1 MRNLRDRI
9 EKVAATAV
17 PVLLQ
22 GESGTG
28 KELIS
33 QLLHACSPF
42 NQGMFVKVNC
52 PAIPSTLI
60 ETELFGY
67 EKGAFTG
74 AYGTKRGR
82 VEMAHRGT
90 LFLDEI
96 GELDPAVQSKLLQ
109 LLQDG
114 TFLRVG
120 GEEQRSVL
128 VRLITATNRDLR
140 EQTQIGTFRLDLFF
154 RINAITIEVPSLRQR
169 IEDLPDL
176 VEYFLSLYSERFGVS
191 VKPLSRHVMNLMR
204 SYDWPGNIRQLENMI
219 RSHVIIGDEEALAA
233 QLVPESTK
241 LLTTEIDMARSVS
254 LKEIT
259 RRATH
264 DLERQIILKVLQ
276 AQSWNR
282 KKTAN
287 WLQMSYRS
295 LLYKLKE
302 VGVPTLRGSGEA
314 TIVALNQELHGP
326 SLLHGN
332 VDPGNG
338 ILGHGDRGNGE
349 LTADHSPAPGKA
361 EVRSSDHLTMAH
373 RQTN

>member
-1 MRNLRDRI
+1 MRNLKDRI
-9 EKVAATAV
+9 DKVAATSL

-28 KELIS
+28 KELIA
-33 QLLHACSPF
+33 QLLHSLSPAV
-42 NQGMFVKVNC
+42 QGAFVKVNC
-52 PAIPSTLI
+52 PAIPATLI

-67 EKGAFTG
+67 DKGAFTG

-82 VEMAHRGT
+82 VELAHRGT

-96 GELDPAVQSKLLQ
+96 GELDLAVQSKLLQ

-114 TFLRVG
+114 SFIRIG
-120 GEEQRSVL
+120 GEEQRSVT

-140 EQTQIGTFRLDLFF
+140 EQTAAGTFRLDLLF
-154 RINAITIEVPSLRQR
+154 RINAITVEVPSLKQR
-169 IEDLPDL
+169 IEDLPELID
-176 VEYFLSLYSERFGVS
+176 YFMELYGRRFGVEM
-191 VKPLSRHVMNLMR
+191 KPLSRHIMNLMR

-219 RSHVIIGDEEALAA
+219 RSHVIIGDENALAA
-233 QLVPESTK
+233 QLVPDSTK
-241 LLTTEIDMARSVS
+241 LLTTEIDMGRSIS

-276 AQSWNR
+276 AQGWNR

-302 VGVPTLRGSGEA
+302 VGVPTLRGSISRLPGSESA
-314 TIVALNQELHGP
+314 TIKSESSGVA
-326 SLLHGN
+326 
-332 VDPGNG
+332 D
-338 ILGHGDRGNGE
+338 
-349 LTADHSPAPGKA
+349 KA
-361 EVRSSDHLTMAH
+361 IAH
-373 RQTN
+373 RQNA

>member
-1 MRNLRDRI
+1 MPIGALPPLTVLFGRTSLMRNLRDRI
-9 EKVAATAV
+9 EKVASTTV

-33 QLLHACSPF
+33 QLLHTLSPY

-67 EKGAFTG
+67 ERGAFTG
-74 AYGTKRGR
+74 AHGTKRGR
-82 VEMAHRGT
+82 VELAHHGT

-114 TFLRVG
+114 TYIRVG
-120 GEEQRSVL
+120 GEEQRSVD

-140 EQTQIGTFRLDLFF
+140 EQTHTGTFRLDLFF

-176 VEYFLSLYSERFGVS
+176 VDYFLALYSQRFS
-191 VKPLSRHVMNLMR
+191 VTIKPLSRHIMNLMR
-204 SYDWPGNIRQLENMI
+204 GYDWPGNIRQLENMI
-219 RSHVIIGDEEALAA
+219 RSHAIIADEDAMAA

-241 LLTTEIDMARSVS
+241 LLTTEIDMARSIS
-254 LKEIT
+254 LREIT

-276 AQSWNR
+276 AQGWNR
-282 KKTAN
+282 KKTAR

-302 VGVPTLRGSGEA
+302 VGVPTLRASADILPINEA
-314 TIVALNQELHGP
+314 KAHETEELRA
-326 SLLHGN
+326 
-332 VDPGNG
+332 
-338 ILGHGDRGNGE
+338 IAQAQGD
-349 LTADHSPAPGKA
+349 
-361 EVRSSDHLTMAH
+361 
-373 RQTN
+373 

>member
-1 MRNLRDRI
+1 VQTATVSNSFGSLPPLHILFGRTSLMRNLRDRI
-9 EKVAATAV
+9 EKVASTNV

-22 GESGTG
+22 GDSGTG
-28 KELIS
+28 KELIA
-33 QLLHACSPF
+33 QLLHGLSPF

-52 PAIPSTLI
+52 PAIPATLI

-74 AYGTKRGR
+74 AYATKRGR

-96 GELDPAVQSKLLQ
+96 GELDPSVQSKLLQ

-114 TFLRVG
+114 SFLRVG
-120 GEEQRSVL
+120 GEEQRNVS

-140 EQTQIGTFRLDLFF
+140 EQTQAGNFRLDLFF

-169 IEDLPDL
+169 VEDLPDL
-176 VEYFLSLYSERFGVS
+176 VDYFLELYSQRFGLEL
-191 VKPLSRHVMNLMR
+191 KPLSRHVMNLMR

-219 RSHVIIGDEEALAA
+219 RSHVIIGDEQALAA

-276 AQSWNR
+276 AQGWNR

-302 VGVPTLRGSGEA
+302 VGVPTLRGA
-314 TIVALNQELHGP
+314 NA
-326 SLLHGN
+326 
-332 VDPGNG
+332 
-338 ILGHGDRGNGE
+338 
-349 LTADHSPAPGKA
+349 HSHVA
-361 EVRSSDHLTMAH
+361 EVHELPPHDPALTEEIRAMAH
-373 RQTN
+373 RQTG

>member
-1 MRNLRDRI
+1 VD
-9 EKVAATAV
+9 
-17 PVLLQ
+17 
-22 GESGTG
+22 
-28 KELIS
+28 
-33 QLLHACSPF
+33 
-42 NQGMFVKVNC
+42 
-52 PAIPSTLI
+52 
-60 ETELFGY
+60 
-67 EKGAFTG
+67 
-74 AYGTKRGR
+74 
-82 VEMAHRGT
+82 
-90 LFLDEI
+90 
-96 GELDPAVQSKLLQ
+96 
-109 LLQDG
+109 
-114 TFLRVG
+114 
-120 GEEQRSVL
+120 
-128 VRLITATNRDLR
+128 
-140 EQTQIGTFRLDLFF
+140 
-154 RINAITIEVPSLRQR
+154 
-169 IEDLPDL
+169 
-176 VEYFLSLYSERFGVS
+176 YFLSLYSERFGVT

-241 LLTTEIDMARSVS
+241 LLATEIDMARSVS

-314 TIVALNQELHGP
+314 SIALLNQELHAP
-326 SLLHGN
+326 SLLHGSGTMGN
-332 VDPGNG
+332 DLGNG
-338 ILGHGDRGNGE
+338 EHGNGE
-349 LTADHSPAPGKA
+349 LAGDHSAAPDKA
-361 EVRSSDHLTMAH
+361 EMHSSDVHVMAH